1 MEQLK
6 QINMSIKEELGKHE
20 KILQVTE
27 PHQLSFIGQYFSV
40 ALIGLFFFI
49 FSALF
54 GVVIML
60 LGILL
65 VELVRQNNKYYV
77 TNKRV
82 IHDFTFYFLMRKMSN
97 AFYDK
102 LQDLHLT
109 QGLIDRL
116 FDLGTLSFN
125 TAGSHVIEIKFKGIK
140 NPTFTKKLIEEHL
153 RKS

>member
-1 MEQLK
+1 
-6 QINMSIKEELGKHE
+6 MSVDEELGKNE

-27 PHQLSFIGQYFSV
+27 PHQLSYIGQYFSV
-40 ALIGLFFFI
+40 VLIGLFFLGL

-54 GVVIML
+54 GIVIML
-60 LGILL
+60 LGTLL
-65 VELVRQNNKYYV
+65 VELVRRNNKYYV
-77 TNKRV
+77 TNKRI

-109 QGLIDRL
+109 QGLIERL